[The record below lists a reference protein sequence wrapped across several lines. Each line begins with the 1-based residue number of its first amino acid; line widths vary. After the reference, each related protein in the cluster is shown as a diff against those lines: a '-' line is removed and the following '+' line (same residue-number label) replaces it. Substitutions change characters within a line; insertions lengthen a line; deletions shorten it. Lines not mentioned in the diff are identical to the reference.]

1 MKTTILVLA
10 GMFLALTGCSNKT
23 DNAAKETNQTSKVTD
38 TANQKENAVNDANQ
52 TSGTIETKVGKTF
65 TVTLPANRTTGYSWQ
80 IGEFTPGIVK
90 MISEDY
96 TLAENTRGLVGAGG
110 EQIWTFEAVNAGEV
124 TIHFEYA
131 RPWEKNIPAIK
142 KADYSITI
150 TK

>member
-10 GMFLALTGCSNKT
+10 GVFLALTGCSDKT
-23 DNAAKETNQTSKVTD
+23 DKAAKETNQTLKVTD
-38 TANQKENAVNDANQ
+38 TANQKENAVNDPSQ
-52 TSGTIETKVGKTF
+52 TSGIIETKAGENF
-65 TVTLPANRTTGYSWQ
+65 TITLPANRTTGYSWQ

-90 MISEDY
+90 LIGEDY
-96 TLAENTRGLVGAGG
+96 KLAENSRGLVGAGG
-110 EQIWTFEAVNAGEV
+110 EQIWTFEAVSAGKV

-142 KADYSITI
+142 KTDYTITI